1 MVKRKKEQD
10 YACSFFFVNFIS
22 LKNLNIM
29 IFSIKPPKI
38 LKKECVILIMRKRG
52 GEEIMHI
59 KSKLYNKTLYVL
71 LCGELDEHS
80 ATHVRMTLDNIF
92 SNGNFNQIIID
103 LSELEFMDSTGIGV
117 LIGRYKR
124 MKNRNIPIF
133 ICNPSKHAEKI
144 FKMTGLYE
152 IMPKIV

>member
-1 MVKRKKEQD
+1 
-10 YACSFFFVNFIS
+10 
-22 LKNLNIM
+22 
-29 IFSIKPPKI
+29 
-38 LKKECVILIMRKRG
+38 
-52 GEEIMHI
+52 MHI
-59 KSKLYNKTLYVL
+59 KSKVYNKTLYVI

-80 ATHVRMTLDNIF
+80 SVHARLTLDKIF
-92 SNGNFNQIIID
+92 SGVDFSQIIID

-124 MKNRNIPIF
+124 MRTRNIPIF
-133 ICNPSKHAEKI
+133 ICNPSTHAEKI